1 MFSTSRKLVHNS
13 TVSPCSYIYVVPPVY
28 FSSLVESYCKY
39 NFMWLMNM
47 LAPYAYMYITDE
59 RVGCNSCVF
68 YSVAV
73 PFLPVNTLLEHS
85 KISLGAAVMWES
97 LSLAFISAA
106 ALSSEI
112 STAALSCQL
121 PQERSPLAMST
132 WRSMVLLSLNSN
144 PNQTQW
150 TTTK

>member
-1 MFSTSRKLVHNS
+1 MLSTSRKLVRNS

-39 NFMWLMNM
+39 NFTWLMNM
-47 LAPYAYMYITDE
+47 LAPYTNMYITDE
-59 RVGCNSCVF
+59 HVGRNSCVF

-106 ALSSEI
+106 VISSEI

-121 PQERSPLAMST
+121 PQEQSPLAMST
-132 WRSMVLLSLNSN
+132 RHSTVLLSLNSD